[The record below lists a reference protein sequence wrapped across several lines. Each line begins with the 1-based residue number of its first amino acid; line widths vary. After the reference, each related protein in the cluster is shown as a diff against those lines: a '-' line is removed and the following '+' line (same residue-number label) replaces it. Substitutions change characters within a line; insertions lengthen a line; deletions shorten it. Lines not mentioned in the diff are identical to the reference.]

1 MMFPYLLL
9 CFARLLMRLQIISSY
24 FPVLL
29 HLLFYFFECFLYKLG
44 RGKKKKTVQVS
55 FTINFVE
62 GKEVEKPSVA
72 YREQVIILFF
82 VSEL

>member
-1 MMFPYLLL
+1 
-9 CFARLLMRLQIISSY
+9 MRLQIISSY

-44 RGKKKKTVQVS
+44 RGKKKKKTVQVS

-72 YREQVIILFF
+72 YREQVIIPFF
-82 VSEL
+82 ASKL

>member
-1 MMFPYLLL
+1 
-9 CFARLLMRLQIISSY
+9 MRLQIISSY

-44 RGKKKKTVQVS
+44 RGKKKQYKFLYYQLCRR
-55 FTINFVE
+55 
-62 GKEVEKPSVA
+62 KVEKPSVA
-72 YREQVIILFF
+72 YREQVIIPFF